1 MGIMYRL
8 VTSDFFQRTGLARGM
23 NTWLG
28 RMADR
33 RVPGWLLRM
42 VIRKYIRMNTI
53 DMADFEDDLNKYATF
68 NQFFTR
74 KLSPGCRPLGEGI
87 TAPADGVV
95 TAAGAFSAS
104 QLFHVKGSDYPLEE
118 LLGKPGFD
126 SGSFATIY
134 LSPADYHRVHAPL
147 DGTVTAIRHLDGAV
161 RTVNPTQL
169 YKHPQLYCTNERVV
183 LEGESDTGKF
193 FLILVGALVV
203 GRIGISLVED
213 FSKGFSG
220 ENLSIPIAKGDE
232 IGLFELGSTVILIM
246 DSASL
251 TDAEK
256 RTGNHIKM
264 GEPLC

>member
-1 MGIMYRL
+1 MGMVYRL
-8 VTSDFFQRTGLARGM
+8 VTSDFFQRTGLARGL
-23 NTWLG
+23 NTRVG
-28 RMADR
+28 RLADR
-33 RVPGWLLRM
+33 RLPGWLLRAI
-42 VIRKYIRMNTI
+42 IRKYIRMNRI
-53 DMADFEDDLNKYATF
+53 DMADFEDDLSKYTTF

-74 KLSPGCRPLGEGI
+74 KLRPGCRPHGEGI

-95 TAAGAFSAS
+95 TAVGAFHSA

-161 RTVNPTQL
+161 RTVNPAHL
-169 YKHPQLYCTNERVV
+169 HNHPQLYCTNERVV

-203 GRIGISLVED
+203 GRIGISLVAN
-213 FSKGFSG
+213 FGKGYSQ
-220 ENLSIPIAKGDE
+220 ENLSIPIIKGDE
-232 IGLFELGSTVILIM
+232 IGLFEMGSTVILVL
-246 DSASL
+246 DNHTLQSAEHL
-251 TDAEK
+251 T
-256 RTGNHIKM
+256 GQHIKL
-264 GEPLC
+264 GTSLC